1 MGCSRRRLSN
11 NDRSQPG
18 GRKLSTRSMSTVPS
32 HETPRRCLRESMSR
46 SRWLSTGQTGTQE
59 PHMTHSSVKRAT
71 CGAISSE
78 IVARLRSAM
87 LTMEDMGTGQARM
100 QRSQPMHMSISKRT
114 SSSLRGRKFVRCSIP
129 TTRLL
134 AFCLFDG
141 CMCILAPSLPGTRK
155 GCHYIFQRG
164 ATICAEACD
173 RCVHRA
179 AFVTG
184 VRLRDLS
191 AGRPVFYFLLIDK
204 VDGDAAYGDTV
215 TVGQAIGIID
225 SGTVHHDAIAAAMV
239 ANIDTI
245 RTREDLGMEAR
256 GGDIGQDNVII
267 LISSKFQALAS
278 LQAEDLRFTLRDHDK
293 HRRFFEGR
301 DNSSGDGAARTRE
314 QERAIGVENRLP
326 GRQGG
331 WACSCGVIETRHGLV
346 QHCLDLPGKTTE
358 LECIGYF
365 AKKNA
370 IILLENMHTAS
381 FQALVIDECAIGTTQ
396 ITQYVLSI
404 SIAHLRM
411 TARDRPVID
420 EQVDARL
427 ATYSHDPGL
436 AQAHLLQTQA
446 WLVLSHRHKKC
457 FGSRL
462 RREYCCTRDSHQWGI
477 GKG

>member
-204 VDGDAAYGDTV
+204 VDSDAAYGDTV

-245 RTREDLGMEAR
+245 RTREDL
-256 GGDIGQDNVII
+256 
-267 LISSKFQALAS
+267 
-278 LQAEDLRFTLRDHDK
+278 RFTLRDHDK

-301 DNSSGDGAARTRE
+301 DNSSRDGAARTRE

-365 AKKNA
+365 AKKDA
-370 IILLENMHTAS
+370 IILLENMHTAR
-381 FQALVIDECAIGTTQ
+381 FQAPVINECAIGTTQ
-396 ITQYVLSI
+396 VAQHILPI
-404 SIAHLRM
+404 SIAYLCM
-411 TARDRPVID
+411 TARDRSVID
-420 EQVDARL
+420 E
-427 ATYSHDPGL
+427 
-436 AQAHLLQTQA
+436 
-446 WLVLSHRHKKC
+446 
-457 FGSRL
+457 
-462 RREYCCTRDSHQWGI
+462 
-477 GKG
+477 